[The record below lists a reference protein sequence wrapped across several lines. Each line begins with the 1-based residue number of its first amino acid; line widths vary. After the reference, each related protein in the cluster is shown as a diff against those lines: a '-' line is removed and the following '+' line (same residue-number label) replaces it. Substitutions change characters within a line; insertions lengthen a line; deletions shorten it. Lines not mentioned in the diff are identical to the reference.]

1 MCLKGMKKE
10 TFSKRWAEW
19 VTRYPIV
26 FITCGVLLALGL
38 GYGGQF
44 ITISSDYRYFF
55 GEDNPQRLAFEKLQN
70 VYSKDDSALFVIT
83 PKDGNVF
90 KKNTLS
96 GIHFLTEQ
104 AWQLPY
110 SRRVDS
116 ITNFQHTYAEG
127 DDLIVKDL
135 VTPEELSDL
144 ENKVSYEKL
153 REIALNEPLLNGLSI
168 NADASVTSVNVFM
181 TFPGKHSM
189 EIPEAVAEARK
200 LVDEFKK
207 KYPGH
212 EVHLSGD
219 TMLNNAFNEAGV
231 KDMTTLTPAM
241 YGVIILI
248 MFVLLRSISA
258 VFATF
263 IVMLLSI
270 IGGMGFAGWMGT
282 PITPPSSIAPVVIMT
297 LAIADSIHI
306 LKSILVVLQKGNTKR
321 DAVVE
326 GLRVNLKPVF
336 LTSAT
341 TIVGF
346 LSLNFS
352 DTPPFH
358 DLGNITSVGV
368 AMAFILS
375 ITVLP
380 AMITLL
386 PLKVRKSNKISNPWG
401 TQVGSWVTGR
411 RKSIVMISS
420 IATIL
425 IGLQIPKIELN
436 DEFIG
441 YFSEDNNFRIDSDYT
456 MKNLTGIYQINFD
469 LSSGESQGIADP
481 AFLKKVE
488 EFANF
493 LRNERMVTHVNSIT
507 DVFKRLNKNM
517 HADEESYYKL
527 PEARDLAA
535 QYLLLYEMSLPYGLD
550 LNNQVDVD
558 KSSTRLT
565 ANLGFVTTS
574 EIIEIVTRAENW
586 LKENCPESMH
596 TLASSPVI
604 MFSHISHRNVVAML
618 KGTLLAFGLITVVMI
633 VALGSVKYGLL
644 SLIPN
649 LVPIILGYGV
659 WSIFVGEAGFTI
671 AIVGSV
677 TLGIVVDDS
686 VHFLTKFNLARRE
699 KGLGVDESVQYAF
712 ENVGGAL
719 VVTSVI
725 LVIGFAVLMLSEFK
739 MNYILGALSALT
751 IALALLIDFTL
762 LPAVLS
768 LSRGKKTISNKQSK
782 SNRQ

>member
-1 MCLKGMKKE
+1 MKKK
-10 TFSKRWAEW
+10 TFARHWAEL
-19 VTRYPIV
+19 VTKHPILFSIFGL
-26 FITCGVLLALGL
+26 FIAMGL
-38 GYGGQF
+38 GYGGKF
-44 ITISSDYRYFF
+44 ISISSDYRYFF
-55 GEDNPQRLAFEKLQN
+55 GEKNPQRLAFEELQN

-83 PKDGNVF
+83 PKDGKVF
-90 KKNTLS
+90 KKDTLA
-96 GIHFLTEQ
+96 GLQFLTER

-110 SRRVDS
+110 STRVDS
-116 ITNFQHTYAEG
+116 ITNFQHTYAEE

-135 VTPEELSDL
+135 VTREELNDI
-144 ENKVSYEKL
+144 ENPVSYSKL
-153 REIALNEPLLNGLSI
+153 KQIALKEPLLMGRSI
-168 NADASVTSVNVFM
+168 NADASVTSVNVLM
-181 TFPGKHSM
+181 TFPGEHPM

-200 LVDEFKK
+200 LVEEFKTK
-207 KYPGH
+207 FPNH
-212 EVHLSGD
+212 EVHLSGV

-248 MFVLLRSISA
+248 MFILLRSLSA

-270 IGGMGFAGWMGT
+270 ISGMGFAGWMGI

-306 LKSILVVLQKGNTKR
+306 LKSVFGALGGSTTKR
-321 DAVVE
+321 DAIIE

-358 DLGNITSVGV
+358 DLGNMTSIGV
-368 AMAFILS
+368 AMAFFLS
-375 ITVLP
+375 VTMLP
-380 AMITLL
+380 AIMMLL
-386 PLKVRKSNKISNPWG
+386 PLKVSPSRHSQNQWSPRF
-401 TQVGSWVTGR
+401 GSWVCEKR
-411 RKSIVMISS
+411 MPIAILSS
-420 IATIL
+420 IATIW
-425 IGLQIPKIELN
+425 IGSQIPKMELN
-436 DEFIG
+436 DDFIG
-441 YFSEDNNFRIDSDYT
+441 YFSEDNAFRVDSTYT
-456 MKNLTGIYQINFD
+456 MNNLTGIYQVNFD
-469 LSSGESQGIADP
+469 LKSGESQGVADP
-481 AFLKKVE
+481 AFLAKVE
-488 EFANF
+488 EFANV
-493 LRNERMVTHVNSIT
+493 LRNEPMVTHVNSIT

-517 HADEESYYKL
+517 HADDESYYKL

-550 LNNQVDVD
+550 LNNQIDVD
-558 KSSTRLT
+558 KSSTRIT
-565 ANLGFVTTS
+565 ANLGDVSTA
-574 EIIEIVTRAENW
+574 EIIAIVSRGEKW
-586 LKENCPESMH
+586 LKENCRESMH
-596 TLASSPVI
+596 ALGSSPVI
-604 MFSHISHRNVVAML
+604 MFSHISHRNVVAMF
-618 KGTLLAFGLITVVMI
+618 KGTLLAFGLITIVMI
-633 VALGSVKYGLL
+633 VALRSVKYGLL

-649 LVPIILGYGV
+649 LVPIVLGYGL
-659 WSIFVGEAGFTI
+659 WAILVGEAGFTI

-686 VHFLTKFNLARRE
+686 VHFLTKYSLAKRE
-699 KGLGVDESVQYAF
+699 KGLGVEDAIKYAF
-712 ENVGGAL
+712 QNVGSAL

-725 LVIGFAVLMLSEFK
+725 LVIGFGVLMLSAFK

-768 LSRGKKTISNKQSK
+768 FSDMKKSKQ
-782 SNRQ
+782 NNQ

>member
-1 MCLKGMKKE
+1 MKKE
-10 TFSKRWAEW
+10 TFSKRWAEL
-19 VTRYPIV
+19 VTNHPIT
-26 FITCGVLLALGL
+26 FIVLGLLLALGL

-55 GEDNPQRLAFEKLQN
+55 GRDNPQRLAFEKLQN

-90 KKNTLS
+90 KKSTLT
-96 GIHFLTEQ
+96 GIHFLTDR

-116 ITNFQHTYAEG
+116 ITNFQHTFAEG

-135 VTPEELSDL
+135 VTVEELSDP
-144 ENKVSYEKL
+144 EDKISFQEL

-200 LVDEFKK
+200 LVSDFKDK
-207 KYPGH
+207 FPGH

-248 MFVLLRSISA
+248 MFILLRSITA

-270 IGGMGFAGWMGT
+270 IGGMGFAGWVGT

-306 LKSILVVLQKGNTKR
+306 LKSVLFLLQRGKAKK
-321 DAVVE
+321 DAIIE
-326 GLRVNLKPVF
+326 GLRLNLKPVF

-375 ITVLP
+375 VTVLP
-380 AMITLL
+380 AIIKLL
-386 PLKVRKSNKISNPWG
+386 PLKVGKSNKNLNQRGSATGLWI
-401 TQVGSWVTGR
+401 TQRRTG
-411 RKSIVMISS
+411 IVIVCSV
-420 IATIL
+420 ATIF

-441 YFSEDNNFRIDSDYT
+441 YFSEDNPFRIDSDYT

-469 LSSGESQGIADP
+469 LSSGESQGIANP
-481 AFLKKVE
+481 EFLKKVE

-493 LRNERMVTHVNSIT
+493 LRDEPTVTHVNSIT

-517 HADEESYYKL
+517 HGDLESYYKL

-574 EIIEIVTRAENW
+574 EIIEVVTRAENW

-604 MFSHISHRNVVAML
+604 MFSHISHRNVVAMV
-618 KGTLLAFGLITVVMI
+618 KGTLLAFGLITIVMI
-633 VALGSVKYGLL
+633 LSLGSLKYGLL

-649 LVPIILGYGV
+649 LVPIVLGYGA
-659 WSIFVGEAGFTI
+659 WSLLVGEAGFTI

-699 KGLGVDESVQYAF
+699 KGFGVDEAVQYAF

-768 LSRGKKTISNKQSK
+768 FSGGKRTISNKQSN

>member
-1 MCLKGMKKE
+1 MKKE

-19 VTRYPIV
+19 VTQYPIV
-26 FITCGVLLALGL
+26 FITCGVFLALGL

-135 VTPEELSDL
+135 VTQEELSDL
-144 ENKVSYEKL
+144 ENKVSDEKL
-153 REIALNEPLLNGLSI
+153 REIALSEPLLKGLSI
-168 NADASVTSVNVFM
+168 NEDASVTSVNVFM

-200 LVDEFKK
+200 LVEEFKK

-375 ITVLP
+375 VTVLP

-386 PLKVRKSNKISNPWG
+386 PLKVRKSNKIFNPWG
-401 TQVGSWVTGR
+401 THVGSWVTGR
-411 RKSIVMISS
+411 RKSIAMISS

-441 YFSEDNNFRIDSDYT
+441 YFSEDNDFRIDSDYT

-558 KSSTRLT
+558 KSATRLT

-618 KGTLLAFGLITVVMI
+618 QGTLLAFGLITVVMI

-699 KGLGVDESVQYAF
+699 KRLGVDESVQYAF

-768 LSRGKKTISNKQSK
+768 LSGGKKTISNKQSK
-782 SNRQ
+782 SNR

>member
-1 MCLKGMKKE
+1 MTMLDRMKKE
-10 TFSKRWAEW
+10 TFATRWAIL
-19 VTRYPIV
+19 VTGHPLV
-26 FITCGVLLALGL
+26 FVFLGLCLAMGL
-38 GYGGQF
+38 GYGGKF

-55 GEDNPQRLAFEKLQN
+55 GEENPQRLAFEKLQN
-70 VYSKDDSALFVIT
+70 VYSKDDSTLFVIT
-83 PKDGNVF
+83 PKDGEVF
-90 KKNTLS
+90 KKSTLA
-96 GIHFLTEQ
+96 GIRFLTER

-116 ITNFQHTYAEG
+116 ITNFQHSYAEG

-135 VTPEELSDL
+135 VTEEELADP
-144 ENKVSYEKL
+144 EKAL
-153 REIALNEPLLNGLSI
+153 SFKRLKEIALAEPLLRGLSI
-168 NADASVTSVNVFM
+168 NEGASVTSVNVLM

-200 LVDEFKK
+200 LVIEFKE

-248 MFVLLRSISA
+248 MFILLRSVSA

-263 IVMLLSI
+263 VVMLLSI
-270 IGGMGFAGWMGT
+270 VGGMGFAGWMET

-306 LKSILVVLQKGNTKR
+306 LKSILEALRKGRPKR
-321 DAVVE
+321 DAIVE
-326 GLRVNLKPVF
+326 GLRLNLKPVF

-368 AMAFILS
+368 AMAFVLS
-375 ITVLP
+375 VTVLP
-380 AMITLL
+380 GIIMLL
-386 PLKVRKSNKISNPWG
+386 PLKARKADDNLSQWG
-401 TQVGSWVTGR
+401 SVMGSWVTQR
-411 RKSIVMISS
+411 RGPIAIISLLT
-420 IATIL
+420 TII

-441 YFSEDNNFRIDSDYT
+441 YFSEDNTFRVDSDYT

-469 LSSGESQGIADP
+469 LKSGESQGVADP
-481 AFLKKVE
+481 AFLAKVE

-493 LRNERMVTHVNSIT
+493 LRDEPMVTHVNSIT

-517 HADEESYYKL
+517 HADEEAQYKL

-565 ANLGFVTTS
+565 ANLGFVSTS

-586 LKENCPESMH
+586 LKSNSPENMH
-596 TLASSPVI
+596 TLATSPVI

-618 KGTLLAFGLITVVMI
+618 KGTLLAFGLITLVMI
-633 VALGSVKYGLL
+633 LALGSVKYGLL

-649 LVPIILGYGV
+649 LVPIVLGYGL
-659 WSIFVGEAGFTI
+659 WALFVGEAGFTI

-699 KGLGVDESVQYAF
+699 KGLSVDEAVHYAF

-725 LVIGFAVLMLSEFK
+725 LVIGFAVLMLSAFK

-751 IALALLIDFTL
+751 IGLALLIDFTL

-768 LSRGKKTISNKQSK
+768 FCGQKKTKK
-782 SNRQ
+782 